1 MRNNEKENLLYEE
14 IIKGFVEF
22 KPEGVRQA
30 IHKGLA
36 EGIAALSI
44 QENGLRKGLEHLG
57 ALFEKGEVFIP
68 HLMLG
73 AKIFNEGVEILKP
86 HLVKNQPPLD
96 FGTAVIGTV
105 FGDLHDLGKN
115 LVALMWGVAGFK
127 VIDLG
132 VNVSTDAF
140 LKAIDEHQP
149 KILGLSSLLTTTMLQ
164 QENVVEALIK
174 TKKRNQVKVL
184 VGGAPVTERWAK
196 EIGAD
201 GFAKDAGEAVR
212 VAKSLIGV

>member
-1 MRNNEKENLLYEE
+1 MGNNTEHRLYED

-22 KPEGVRQA
+22 KPESVKHV
-30 IHKGLA
+30 IHKALA
-36 EGIAALSI
+36 EGIDALSV

-86 HLVKNQPPLD
+86 HILKSRPPLD
-96 FGTAVIGTV
+96 LGTAVIGTV

-140 LKAIDEHQP
+140 LKAIDEHQA
-149 KILGLSSLLTTTMLQ
+149 KIFGLSSLLTTTMLQ
-164 QENVVEALIK
+164 QKNVIEALIK
-174 TKKRNQVKVL
+174 SKKRNQVKVL

-201 GFAKDAGEAVR
+201 GYAKDAGEAVR
-212 VAKSLIGV
+212 VVKKLIS

>member
-1 MRNNEKENLLYEE
+1 MGLKTEDNLYEE
-14 IIKGFVEF
+14 IMNGLVEF
-22 KPEGVRQA
+22 KPDRVTQA
-30 IHKGLA
+30 IHKGLE
-36 EGIAALSI
+36 EGIDALSI

-86 HLVKNQPPLD
+86 HILKSQPPLD
-96 FGTAVIGTV
+96 LGTAVIGTV

-132 VNVSTDAF
+132 VNVSTDTF
-140 LKAIDEHQP
+140 LKTIDEHQA

-164 QENVVEALIK
+164 QKNVVEALIK

-196 EIGAD
+196 EIDVD
-201 GFAKDAGEAVR
+201 GYAKDAGEAVR
-212 VAKSLIGV
+212 IAKKLIS